1 MFIMIHDSHMPC
13 RTQKLLCLHRQSPS
27 PMATFEFFLNASPP
41 SHTSARSQRWRARR
55 RSSFSKYPEPEIL
68 RSASFCRPKILG
80 ANLPTGPM
88 MTVPAANEGG
98 VVVILAIGSQANAR
112 AGPEDR
118 NLVEKVVMVL
128 HRSEISDAAQTGR
141 QAFHPGCHEIKSLSI
156 FGWQIGLQCGM
167 IPQSPGTWLSQ
178 SDFAHFIR

>member
-1 MFIMIHDSHMPC
+1 
-13 RTQKLLCLHRQSPS
+13 
-27 PMATFEFFLNASPP
+27 
-41 SHTSARSQRWRARR
+41 
-55 RSSFSKYPEPEIL
+55 
-68 RSASFCRPKILG
+68 
-80 ANLPTGPM
+80 

-98 VVVILAIGSQANAR
+98 VVVILAIGPQANAR

-141 QAFHPGCHEIKSLSI
+141 QAFHPGCHERDQEPIDIRLASLAS
-156 FGWQIGLQCGM
+156 LADR
-167 IPQSPGTWLSQ
+167 SPARDDPAVARHMAFPHSLG